1 MAVELP
7 PSGAITLDEN
17 EILAQFDRLVKEGL
31 IFYDQAPMIM
41 PHRDGD
47 LRIEFK
53 ISGALK
59 NKPSIPSDPLG
70 ASSLD
75 NSTSNLK
82 PGSDINVAGFEIQ
95 EIGTTHLLTFNMFN
109 AFRPHFLLL
118 TQDGYR
124 RQFEPLDIDDI
135 KAAHTVISSLTG
147 DYMVLYNCG
156 VESGC
161 SRMHKHMQLIPHSE
175 HAFDVWRNIVG
186 KGHQMPYQAFV
197 RTFGPDLPSI
207 KDLFIAY
214 LELFDQ
220 VKKALGRSMSGINE
234 APPHNVI
241 FDRSGMMVIPR
252 RSAGLNGAYANAAG
266 MLGVIWMS
274 NEAKAQQWIE
284 LGPSEI
290 LRTAGVP
297 MIQT

>member
-1 MAVELP
+1 
-7 PSGAITLDEN
+7 N

-47 LRIEFK
+47 LRGV
-53 ISGALK
+53 IS
-59 NKPSIPSDPLG
+59 
-70 ASSLD
+70 
-75 NSTSNLK
+75 
-82 PGSDINVAGFEIQ
+82 NVAGFEIQ

-135 KAAHTVISSLTG
+135 KAHIPSSHSLTG

-175 HAFDVWRNIVG
+175 HAFDVWRNNRWEKVI
-186 KGHQMPYQAFV
+186 KMPYQAFV

-220 VKKALGRSMSGINE
+220 VKKARGRSMSGINE

-241 FDRSGMMVIPR
+241 FDRS
-252 RSAGLNGAYANAAG
+252 A
-266 MLGVIWMS
+266 
-274 NEAKAQQWIE
+274 
-284 LGPSEI
+284 
-290 LRTAGVP
+290 
-297 MIQT
+297 